1 MKKLNLFIAVV
12 ALALFA
18 SCGSKRSQASY
29 PAPSKVLSANYDGS
43 YVIRVQVRA
52 RNAAIAFTDGQRKA
66 VQEVIFDGVQ
76 AGSSGISDLKPLCFD
91 MNAREKYENYWNAFF
106 SDRGEWTNYASLK
119 DKRLTT
125 TRYQR
130 DGKQMIE
137 TVTVTVDRAKLQQ
150 KLREDGIIPKEGR
163 F

>member
-1 MKKLNLFIAVV
+1 
-12 ALALFA
+12 
-18 SCGSKRSQASY
+18 
-29 PAPSKVLSANYDGS
+29 
-43 YVIRVQVRA
+43 
-52 RNAAIAFTDGQRKA
+52 
-66 VQEVIFDGVQ
+66 
-76 AGSSGISDLKPLCFD
+76 

-106 SDRGEWTNYASLK
+106 SDKGEWTNYASLK

-130 DGKQMIE
+130 DGRQMIE